1 MAGRPTKYCSQ
12 VIEQLLTGI
21 EQGLTIDLSCRMAGI
36 SDDTFSNWRKRYAD
50 FAVQID
56 AANARGALA
65 NLQFINDSDDWRAK
79 AWILERRHGYRVEE
93 KLTVAGDADAPLILR
108 THRRDRE

>member
-1 MAGRPTKYCSQ
+1 M
-12 VIEQLLTGI
+12 
-21 EQGLTIDLSCRMAGI
+21 
-36 SDDTFSNWRKRYAD
+36 
-50 FAVQID
+50 
-56 AANARGALA
+56 A

-108 THRRDRE
+108 THRRERE